1 MKSAGTLLAII
12 LISVCGW
19 AVLVALVIKPSLWL
33 GALLSITGGTAI
45 GTVVCYLMRRWWF
58 RSLPWPGRRGR

>member
-19 AVLVALVIKPSLWL
+19 AVLVAGDQAVTLARGPPIH
-33 GALLSITGGTAI
+33 
-45 GTVVCYLMRRWWF
+45 YRRH
-58 RSLPWPGRRGR
+58 